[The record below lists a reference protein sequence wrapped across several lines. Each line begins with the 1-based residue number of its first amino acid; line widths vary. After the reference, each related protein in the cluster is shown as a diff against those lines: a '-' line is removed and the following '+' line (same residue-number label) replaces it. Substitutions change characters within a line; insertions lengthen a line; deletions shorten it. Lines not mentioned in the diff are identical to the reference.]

1 MFMCT
6 KAEGGIFPAP
16 FDFKRHSLCNLL
28 NCFYLYHSVGLF
40 VVYMH
45 ADLKLFFTVFLWGF
59 SVRQAVFFLE
69 FISYLKRCISAAEK
83 KVNVWS

>member
-1 MFMCT
+1 MFMST

-16 FDFKRHSLCNLL
+16 FDVKRHS
-28 NCFYLYHSVGLF
+28 LYHSVGLF

-45 ADLKLFFTVFLWGF
+45 ADLKVSFTVFLWGF

-69 FISYLKRCISAAEK
+69 FISYLKRCISAAERR
-83 KVNVWS
+83 